1 MFTHC
6 RPPLFSN
13 VEKARDA
20 GVYLKMVKAVLSL
33 LLTMFH
39 PSFQKNPKEQQVL
52 EGSGIV
58 SKPTAG
64 VDSLFHGKE
73 SR

>member
-1 MFTHC
+1 MFAHC
-6 RPPLFSN
+6 RPPLYSN

-20 GVYLKMVKAVLSL
+20 DVYLKMVKAVLSL

-39 PSFQKNPKEQQVL
+39 PSFQKSPKEQQAL
-52 EGSGIV
+52 EESSIV
-58 SKPTAG
+58 SKPTASA
-64 VDSLFHGKE
+64 DSLLHGRE